1 MFEELWR
8 WSGAFMQGA
17 LVILLVF
24 LVSLVMT
31 VIWGLLG
38 ASAKLSGNRAA
49 RAAANAY
56 TVVFRGT
63 PEFLLLLLI
72 YFGSAVTLTALVKLV
87 WPQTRFVDLSPFWAG
102 AFAISLIV
110 GAAATETFRGAF
122 LGVDRGQVEAAQAL
136 GLGRLQ
142 VFFLV
147 RLPQMWRLAL
157 PSFGNH
163 MNSLVKDTALISV
176 IGLQEI
182 MFTADMAASTNSM
195 PFAMYF
201 AVALIYLGFTTII
214 TLGTGHLERRANH
227 FMTVSR

>member
-8 WSGAFMQGA
+8 WSGPFLQGS

-24 LVSLVMT
+24 LVSLVLT
-31 VIWGLLG
+31 VIWGLIG
-38 ASAKLSGNRAA
+38 ASAKLSSNRVA
-49 RAAANAY
+49 RGAANAY
-56 TVVFRGT
+56 TVIFRGT
-63 PEFLLLLLI
+63 PEFLVLLLL
-72 YFGSAVTLTALVKLV
+72 YFGSAITLTALAKLV

-102 AFAISLIV
+102 SIAISMIV

-122 LGVDRGQVEAAQAL
+122 LGVDQGQVEAGRAL
-136 GLGRLQ
+136 GLRRFQ
-142 VFFLV
+142 VFILI

-163 MNSLVKDTALISV
+163 LNSLVKDTALISV

-201 AVALIYLGFTTII
+201 TVALIYLAFTTVVTVVIRR
-214 TLGTGHLERRANH
+214 LERRANH
-227 FMTVSR
+227 FMVAAR